1 MADTGYHIVRRSM
14 AKSEKQKLKL
24 LYIIKIL
31 QEQSDENHPVSTQK
45 LIQELEKQE
54 ILAER
59 KSIYNDIAVL
69 IDFGYDI
76 VTVKSRTNG
85 GYYLGNREFELAE
98 LKLLVDAVVA
108 SKFITLKKSTALIQK
123 LESFVS
129 NYDGKQLQRQVYV
142 KNRIKTSNE
151 SIYYNIDYI
160 HKALQNNKKIEF
172 QYSEWNVSKKTSFK
186 NEGKK
191 YKVSPWALSW
201 NDENYYLIAFD
212 ENSGIIKHY
221 RVDKMAAIC
230 VTEEGREGLEF
241 FQKTDIAE
249 YENKTFGMFGGV
261 EQMVSIQFENQLIG
275 VVIDRFGKEI
285 DIRKRDE
292 NYFSIRIKVAVSNQ
306 FFGWLTGLG
315 TGTKILSPVSVIEN
329 YRQYLE
335 KISLQYIQN
344 KEEKF
349 DSESD

>member
-1 MADTGYHIVRRSM
+1 M
-14 AKSEKQKLKL
+14 AKSEKQKQKL
-24 LYIIKIL
+24 LYIVKIL
-31 QEQSDENHPVSTQK
+31 KEQSDENHPVSTQK
-45 LIQELEKQE
+45 LIKELEKKD

-69 IDFGYDI
+69 VDYGYDI
-76 VTVKSRTNG
+76 VTIKSRSNG

-98 LKLLVDAVVA
+98 LKLLVDAVQA
-108 SKFITLKKSTALIQK
+108 SKFITLKKSNALIQK

-151 SIYYNIDYI
+151 SIYYNVDYI

-172 QYSEWNVSKKTSFK
+172 QYSEWNVSKKSSLK
-186 NEGKK
+186 KDGKK
-191 YKVSPWALSW
+191 YLVSPWALSW

-212 ENSGIIKHY
+212 ETAGILKHY
-221 RVDKMAAIC
+221 RVDKMVGIC
-230 VTEEGREGLEF
+230 IKEENREGSDF

-249 YENKTFGMFGGV
+249 YENKTFGMFGGM
-261 EQMVSIQFENQLIG
+261 EEIVSIQFENQLIG

-285 DIRKRDE
+285 DIRKRDD
-292 NYFSIRIKVAVSNQ
+292 NTFSIRIKIAVSNQ

-315 TGTKILSPVSVIEN
+315 TGTLILGPTSVIEN

-335 KISLQYIQN
+335 KISLQYSQSN
-344 KEEKF
+344 KLKN
-349 DSESD
+349 SL

>member
-1 MADTGYHIVRRSM
+1 M
-14 AKSEKQKLKL
+14 AKSEKQKQKL
-24 LYIIKIL
+24 LYIVKIL
-31 QEQSDENHPVSTQK
+31 KEQSDENHPVSTQK
-45 LIQELEKQE
+45 LISELEKQD

-69 IDFGYDI
+69 VDYGYDI
-76 VTVKSRTNG
+76 VTIKSRTNG

-98 LKLLVDAVVA
+98 LKLLVDAVLA
-108 SKFITLKKSTALIQK
+108 SKFITLKKSNALIQK

-151 SIYYNIDYI
+151 SIYYNVDYI

-172 QYSEWNVSKKTSFK
+172 QYSEWNISKKSSLK
-186 NEGKK
+186 KDGKK
-191 YKVSPWALSW
+191 YLVSPWALSW

-212 ENSGIIKHY
+212 ATAGILKHY
-221 RVDKMAAIC
+221 RVDKMIGIC
-230 VTEEGREGLEF
+230 IKEENREGTEF

-249 YENKTFGMFGGV
+249 YENKTFGMFGGL
-261 EQMVSIQFENQLIG
+261 EEIVSIQFDNQLIG

-292 NYFSIRIKVAVSNQ
+292 NTFSIRIKIAVSNQ

-315 TGTKILSPVSVIEN
+315 TGTLILGPSSVIEN

-335 KISLQYIQN
+335 KISLQYSKN
-344 KEEKF
+344 N
-349 DSESD
+349 D